1 MAKNLLVYP
10 EKCLGCRTCE
20 MFCSLSHTDTCNP
33 ARSRVNIIKMDL
45 DVRCVPMVCQQCVD
59 PACENSCPVGAISRN
74 PTTGAMETDRDICIG
89 CRTCVFAC
97 PFGGTSVDPA
107 EGTVIRC
114 DLCQGEPKCVEAC
127 PYGAIVYVEEERQ
140 GLHKKRGSAER
151 FLASLEPLAGKQTAG

>member
-45 DVRCVPMVCQQCVD
+45 DVHCVPMVCQQCLD

-114 DLCQGEPKCVEAC
+114 DLCGGEPKCVEAC

-140 GLHKKRGSAER
+140 GLHKKRGSAEK